1 VTCPGYHAVSRAI
14 DGLAADRDRLG
25 REMYE
30 LVERLYPIPRSITGD
45 GVRETLRIVRETLAE
60 GGRGNE
66 GLTLHEVPSGTPV
79 LDWTVPQEWTVREA
93 SIKDPSGR
101 KVVDFADHTLHL
113 LGYSVPVHRTM
124 PLAELREHLHSLPEQ
139 PDLIPYRT
147 SYYAEAWGF
156 CLPHRLLESLPE
168 GEYEVK
174 IDSELSDGALTY
186 GELSVPGETEDEVLV
201 SCHVCHPSLANDNLS
216 GLAVTLFL
224 ARELM
229 AMEDLRYTYRFV
241 WVPGTIGAIAWLARN
256 PDAAGRIAHGLV
268 AANLGDSGPFHYKR
282 SQREDAPID
291 RAVAHVLSTG
301 EASDGN
307 RIESWVPFGY
317 DERQYNSPGFDLP
330 VGLLSRTPWGRFPEY
345 HTSADDLSFVAPG
358 NLAGSLE
365 TYLRVM
371 AILEGDLV
379 YTNLRPHGEPQL
391 GRRGLY
397 SKLGGDSRSK
407 DGRSARER
415 QLDLLW
421 VLNQSNGER
430 SLLDVAER
438 AGRPFAAIRAA
449 ADLLCDAGLLEARR
463 PPGEDRPEEGAP

>member
-1 VTCPGYHAVSRAI
+1 
-14 DGLAADRDRLG
+14 
-25 REMYE
+25 
-30 LVERLYPIPRSITGD
+30 
-45 GVRETLRIVRETLAE
+45 
-60 GGRGNE
+60 
-66 GLTLHEVPSGTPV
+66 
-79 LDWTVPQEWTVREA
+79 
-93 SIKDPSGR
+93 
-101 KVVDFADHTLHL
+101 
-113 LGYSVPVHRTM
+113 
-124 PLAELREHLHSLPEQ
+124 
-139 PDLIPYRT
+139 
-147 SYYAEAWGF
+147 
-156 CLPHRLLESLPE
+156 
-168 GEYEVK
+168 
-174 IDSELSDGALTY
+174 
-186 GELSVPGETEDEVLV
+186 
-201 SCHVCHPSLANDNLS
+201 
-216 GLAVTLFL
+216 
-224 ARELM
+224 
-229 AMEDLRYTYRFV
+229 
-241 WVPGTIGAIAWLARN
+241 
-256 PDAAGRIAHGLV
+256 
-268 AANLGDSGPFHYKR
+268 
-282 SQREDAPID
+282 
-291 RAVAHVLSTG
+291 VAHVLSTG

-358 NLAGSLE
+358 TLAGSLE

-407 DGRSARER
+407 DGRAARER